1 MIDIHCHL
9 LPGIDDGAQDQET
22 ALAMM
27 RLAIEDG
34 IESMVFT
41 PHIHPERHA
50 NTRRS
55 IDESLQDFQ
64 ETLDDAGISM
74 RTAAAA
80 EVRISPEIPA
90 MVDNEQIPYIGHKD
104 GCQVFLLE
112 FPHSH
117 IPPGSEKLVDWL
129 LAQDIRPM
137 IAHPERNKDVIRD
150 VGKIWP
156 YVSAGCLLQL
166 TAGSVAGTFG
176 EIAQQRSLE
185 MLEKGWVTVLA
196 SDAHNIQHRPPV
208 LQAGREAAAAIVG
221 EAESWRLVREY
232 PWSIVESLFQGKAA

>member
-41 PHIHPERHA
+41 PHIHQGRHE

-55 IDESLQDFQ
+55 IDESLQAFQ
-64 ETLDDAGISM
+64 AVLDDAGITM
-74 RTAAAA
+74 KTAAAA
-80 EVRISPEIPA
+80 EIRISPEIPA
-90 MVDNEQIPYIGHKD
+90 MVDKEQLPYLGENEGYRI
-104 GCQVFLLE
+104 FLLE

-129 LAQDIRPM
+129 LAQNIRPM
-137 IAHPERNKDVIRD
+137 IVHPERNKDVIRD

-166 TAGSVAGTFG
+166 TAGSVAGAFG
-176 EIAQQRSLE
+176 EPAQQRSLE

-196 SDAHNIQHRPPV
+196 SDAHNAQHRPPV
-208 LQAGREAAAAIVG
+208 LQAGREAAAAVVG